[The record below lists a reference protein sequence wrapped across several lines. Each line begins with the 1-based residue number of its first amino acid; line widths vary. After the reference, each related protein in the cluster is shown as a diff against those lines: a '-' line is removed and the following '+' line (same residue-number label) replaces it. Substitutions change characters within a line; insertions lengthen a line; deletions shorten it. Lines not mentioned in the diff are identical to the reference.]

1 MSALSEDARVGAT
14 DDAVVVDQARRR
26 EAEKRFESVVT
37 EPETV
42 EILCE
47 CGHSRCA
54 GRIVTTVEDYEQV
67 RRFPAR
73 FFIKEGH
80 EISETERIVDQGEG
94 YVVVEKGGRGGLY
107 AVGASDGYAVAL
119 GHRELRPEEDRHARD
134 Q

>member
-14 DDAVVVDQARRR
+14 NDAVVVDQARRR
-26 EAEKRFESVVT
+26 GAEETLESVVK

-42 EILCE
+42 EIRCE

-54 GRIVTTVEDYEQV
+54 GHIVMTVEDYEQV

-80 EISETERIVDQGEG
+80 EISETVRIVDHGEG
-94 YVVVEKGGRGGLY
+94 YVVVEKGGRGGLQV
-107 AVGASDGYAVAL
+107 VGGIGEGWPA
-119 GHRELRPEEDRHARD
+119 
-134 Q
+134 

>member
-14 DDAVVVDQARRR
+14 DDAVVIDQGRRR
-26 EAEKRFESVVT
+26 EAKEWFETVVT

-42 EILCE
+42 EIRCE
-47 CGHSRCA
+47 CGHHRCA
-54 GRIVTTVEDYEQV
+54 GHIITTVEDYEQV

-94 YVVVEKGGRGGLY
+94 YVVVEKGGRGLY
-107 AVGASDGYAVAL
+107 AVAGSDGYAVAS
-119 GHRELRPEEDRHARD
+119 GHREPLPEEERHARD